1 MHIHCAALKILRYL
15 QSVFEKLGLI
25 VRLLFRHGLQHL
37 RLEEN
42 PILEMQHV
50 EAAAILLG
58 GPTLKKFNDKGGMYS
73 LNNFWKGNLVSHR
86 LQIENIVVKGTIIDY
101 SLQWL

>member
-1 MHIHCAALKILRYL
+1 MHIPFKFQLIRFYAHSLCSIGDIKISSKCLCKAW
-15 QSVFEKLGLI
+15 FEI
-25 VRLLFRHGLQHL
+25 RLLFHHGLQHL

-58 GPTLKKFNDKGGMYS
+58 GPTLKKFNDKGEKLRVYS
-73 LNNFWKGNLVSHR
+73 CSLSLIYHHRKHLN
-86 LQIENIVVKGTIIDY
+86 T
-101 SLQWL
+101 